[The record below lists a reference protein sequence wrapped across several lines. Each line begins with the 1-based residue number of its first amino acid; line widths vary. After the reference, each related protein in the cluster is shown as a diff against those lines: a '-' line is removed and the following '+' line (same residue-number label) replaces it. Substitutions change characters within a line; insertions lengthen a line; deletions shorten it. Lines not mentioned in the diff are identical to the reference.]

1 MFLPDSDVLTVLFP
15 HTARD
20 DDELTLNR
28 YDKVTVIE
36 KDDSGWWR
44 GRLQD
49 QEGLQE
55 EGLFPSRCL
64 VFGGNAILLYIF
76 DPWNFSKL
84 KNVKVRYTTTYLN

>member
-1 MFLPDSDVLTVLFP
+1 MFLPDRDVLTVLFP

-49 QEGLQE
+49 KEGLQE
-55 EGLFPSRCL
+55 EGLFPSRCFVL
-64 VFGGNAILLYIF
+64 GGNAILYIYLIHGILV
-76 DPWNFSKL
+76 NL
-84 KNVKVRYTTTYLN
+84 KM